1 MANFNIQETAKKK
14 IVTVAHRGVF
24 GGNIPCNTIPSY
36 EIALHQGADMIEIDV
51 DKTAD
56 GQLVIFHPGMEK
68 AHLGY
73 EGSIRDLTL
82 EEIRRDIRYVNF
94 DRTPTE
100 HTLCTLDEVFE
111 TFKNRCYINV
121 DKFWDNPTLVSDAIR
136 RHGMTEQ
143 IIVKTSPSEE
153 MFALIEKYAP
163 DIQYLPIIKEDNV
176 HEVLLKRNIR
186 YVGAEVLFTDE
197 SSPLCSDEYIA
208 RMHAAGKLVW
218 VNAILYS
225 YKAVLAAGHSD
236 DTAMYGDPEKGWGWL
251 ADKGFD
257 IIQTDW
263 PLELNN
269 FLAKTG
275 RLMRAE

>member
-1 MANFNIQETAKKK
+1 M
-14 IVTVAHRGVF
+14 
-24 GGNIPCNTIPSY
+24 
-36 EIALHQGADMIEIDV
+36 
-51 DKTAD
+51 
-56 GQLVIFHPGMEK
+56 
-68 AHLGY
+68 
-73 EGSIRDLTL
+73 
-82 EEIRRDIRYVNF
+82 
-94 DRTPTE
+94 
-100 HTLCTLDEVFE
+100 
-111 TFKNRCYINV
+111 